1 MSPVSRK
8 AVEAITEL
16 NRENDPIGGR
26 LGIPIDGIRQVNVAN
41 RPGFVYV
48 RLRDN
53 SNELVQAF
61 NESVSPVYDLP
72 VLVEFKN
79 NRYVVIGRDTD
90 RYSSWGSDSS
100 YLPAHASQHSML
112 ANQMGGG
119 DPVFVD
125 GRQMMP
131 GAAYPSG
138 TLGGPNVL
146 ISDFLFRNKLGN
158 WLYIGN
164 TGTADL
170 NTLRPNGSNARMVLV
185 CLDYTS
191 GGFVI
196 LTGSTFSATLTG
208 TSQIWPYVPN
218 NNLDQVPLAAIR
230 IVSGTTSIGWDNIYD
245 ARQWIDSGFP
255 TGSSGGG
262 GGTPGGNDTNVQFN
276 NAGAFAGVDSFSW
289 NNSTGLYIGAPGTL
303 PLENGLID
311 LVAEGDGSP
320 RLQFWQFGES
330 AAATILGHKANG
342 TYLSPSTVLQNNE
355 LMRIWAKGYYGSG
368 WSDVQ
373 GSFQFVAG
381 EDWTATGTGVGAQL
395 FITPV
400 GSTTLTLAQDWDGS
414 FSNLYMPLNM
424 NTNYIHNVV
433 DPVLD
438 QDAMTLRYANTHY
451 APTGT
456 GVTGGN
462 SHNHVGGDGAPI
474 KYRDH
479 FGGLGLDATIAAGAT
494 QNIKPWGNG
503 FAAIGSFNVAIP
515 SAGVYKN
522 LYLRTAGAQPASG
535 TLVCTLVINNV
546 PSALVVTVAAGSAA
560 GIYSDTT
567 NTVTVVAGDVMWFSI
582 KNNAAGASAP
592 ITSTIVMLEMET
604 N

>member
-1 MSPVSRK
+1 MSPVNRR

-16 NRENDPIGGR
+16 NAESEPIGGR

-53 SNELVQAF
+53 PNELVQAF
-61 NESVSPVYDLP
+61 NESVSAVYDLP

-79 NRYVVIGRDTD
+79 NRYTVIGRDTD

-100 YLPAHASQHSML
+100 YLPTHASQHSML
-112 ANQMGGG
+112 ANQLGGG

-146 ISDFLFRNKLGN
+146 ISDFLFRNKIGN

-164 TGTADL
+164 TGTPDL
-170 NTLRPNGSNARMVLV
+170 NTLRPNGSTARMVLV

-208 TSQIWPYVPN
+208 TSQIWPFVPN

-262 GGTPGGNDTNVQFN
+262 GTPGGNSTNVQFN
-276 NAGAFAGVDSFSW
+276 NAGTFGGVDAFVW
-289 NNSTGLYIGAPGTL
+289 NGSTGLYIGAPGAL
-303 PLENGLID
+303 PVSDSLLD
-311 LVAEGDGSP
+311 LVADGSSP
-320 RLQFWQFGES
+320 KLQFWAYGATQFASIFGYRARGTLASPSALAQNDEIIKLS
-330 AAATILGHKANG
+330 AAGF
-342 TYLSPSTVLQNNE
+342 
-355 LMRIWAKGYYGSG
+355 YGGG
-368 WSDVQ
+368 WTDEQ
-373 GSFQFVAG
+373 GSFQFVAD
-381 EDWTATGTGVGAQL
+381 EAWTVTGVGTKAEMR
-395 FITPV
+395 ITPR
-400 GSTTLTLAQDWDGS
+400 GSTTLTLVQDWQGD
-414 FSNLYMPLNM
+414 FVNIYKPLNM
-424 NTNYIHNVV
+424 ATNYIHNVV

-438 QDAMTLRYANTHY
+438 KDAATKSYVDDRTSMLYGESILGSIVTL
-451 APTGT
+451 TGT
-456 GVTGGN
+456 NGTYQDTLLSVTLPEAGT
-462 SHNHVGGDGAPI
+462 
-474 KYRDH
+474 YR
-479 FGGLGLDATIAAGAT
+479 L
-494 QNIKPWGNG
+494 
-503 FAAIGSFNVAIP
+503 
-515 SAGVYKN
+515 
-522 LYLRTAGAQPASG
+522 
-535 TLVCTLVINNV
+535 
-546 PSALVVTVAAGSAA
+546 SALVRGSINGNAGTVWWLTSRLFNSTDAAAVSNSEVLIVLTVVSGQGFQMTAPMEAIVTVSASKVIKLHVSRNASVGGSWTTSNVESNTAGRTSLR
-560 GIYSDTT
+560 Y
-567 NTVTVVAGDVMWFSI
+567 I
-582 KNNAAGASAP
+582 K
-592 ITSTIVMLEMET
+592 ILE
-604 N
+604 